1 MFTLLKKAVGR
12 CSRRDSVVKSQV
24 RTDICTDAFDF
35 GSVSQGGKQR
45 PMKINRSVVIN
56 GNRKWIRANSEQE
69 YAEKLLKLSAPGV
82 EKIQVPT
89 KHIFVEYAQ
98 NWFEVYSLPNIEAAT
113 AATYRRQLKLYLIPA
128 FGEMAVE
135 DITTDDIQGLFN
147 AMTGTKATKQ
157 KARMVLNM
165 ILEAA
170 VEDGL
175 LPRNPLKSRRIKLT
189 GEVSKVTK
197 EYTVEQMRFLIRNLE
212 SVKNATDRAYLAIQA
227 LHPLRLEEVLGLKWG
242 DIDLDTMTLY
252 VRRAVTHPTRNQPE
266 IKATKTQASV
276 RAIGLSSIAAR
287 FLVPGDAN
295 EFIFGG
301 STPFTYQ
308 KVRRMCE
315 RIKRDTGFED
325 NITPIR
331 FRTTVLTDIYDQ
343 TKDVKTAQAAAG
355 HASPTMT
362 MRRYAKGRD
371 GVRRSGEIVD
381 HLYGSDN

>member
-1 MFTLLKKAVGR
+1 
-12 CSRRDSVVKSQV
+12 
-24 RTDICTDAFDF
+24 
-35 GSVSQGGKQR
+35 
-45 PMKINRSVVIN
+45 
-56 GNRKWIRANSEQE
+56 
-69 YAEKLLKLSAPGV
+69 
-82 EKIQVPT
+82 
-89 KHIFVEYAQ
+89 
-98 NWFEVYSLPNIEAAT
+98 
-113 AATYRRQLKLYLIPA
+113 
-128 FGEMAVE
+128 
-135 DITTDDIQGLFN
+135 
-147 AMTGTKATKQ
+147 
-157 KARMVLNM
+157 MVLNM

-189 GEVSKVTK
+189 GEASKATK

-242 DIDLDTMTLY
+242 DIDLDAMTLY

-266 IKATKTQASV
+266 IKATKTEASV

-287 FLVPGDAN
+287 FLVPGDEN
-295 EFIFGG
+295 EFVFGG
-301 STPFTYQ
+301 LVPFTYQ

-371 GVRRSGEIVD
+371 GVRRSGEIID
-381 HLYGSDN
+381 HVYGAD

>member
-1 MFTLLKKAVGR
+1 MLKKTLRR
-12 CSRRDSVVKSQV
+12 CPRKDSVVESQT
-24 RTDICTDAFDF
+24 RTDICTDALDS
-35 GSVSQGGKQR
+35 GPVSQGGKQR

-56 GNRKWIRANSEQE
+56 GTRKWIHANSEQE
-69 YAEKLLKLSAPGV
+69 YAEKLVKLSASDM
-82 EKIQVPT
+82 EKIQASD
-89 KHIFVEYAQ
+89 KHIFVEYAE
-98 NWFEVYSLPNIEAAT
+98 NWFRVYSLPNIETAT

-128 FGEMAVE
+128 FGKMAVE

-147 AMTGTKATKQ
+147 AMNGTKATKQ

-175 LPRNPLKSRRIKLT
+175 LPRNPLKSRRLKIT
-189 GEVSKVTK
+189 GEASKVTK

-212 SVKNATDRAYLAIQA
+212 SVKNVTDRAYLAIQA
-227 LHPLRLEEVLGLKWG
+227 LHPLRLEEVLGLKWA
-242 DIDLDTMTLY
+242 DIDLDAMTLY

-266 IKATKTQASV
+266 IKVTKTEASV
-276 RAIGLSSIAAR
+276 RAIGLSAIAAR
-287 FLVPGDAN
+287 FLEPGDAE
-295 EFIFGG
+295 EFVFGG

-315 RIKRDTGFED
+315 RIKRDTGFEE

-331 FRTTVLTDIYDQ
+331 FRTTILTDIYDQ

-371 GVRRSGEIVD
+371 GVRRSGEIID
-381 HLYGSDN
+381 HVYGSD

>member
-1 MFTLLKKAVGR
+1 MFTLLKKAVGY
-12 CSRRDSVVKSQV
+12 CSRVDSVVKSGAH
-24 RTDICTDAFDF
+24 TDICTDAFDS
-35 GSVSQGGKQR
+35 GPVSQGGKQR

-56 GNRKWIRANSEQE
+56 GTRKWIHANSEQE
-69 YAEKLLKLSAPGV
+69 YAEKLLKLSASGM
-82 EKIQVPT
+82 EKIQAPG
-89 KHIFVEYAQ
+89 KHIFVEYAE
-98 NWFEVYSLPNIEAAT
+98 NWFRVYSLPNIETAT

-147 AMTGTKATKQ
+147 SMTGTKATKQ

-189 GEVSKVTK
+189 GEAGKVTK

-212 SVKNATDRAYLAIQA
+212 NVKNATDRAYLAIQA
-227 LHPLRLEEVLGLKWG
+227 LHPLRLEEVLGLKWA

-252 VRRAVTHPTRNQPE
+252 VRRAVTHPTRHQPE
-266 IKATKTQASV
+266 IKATKTEASV

-287 FLVPGDAN
+287 FLVRGDEN
-295 EFIFGG
+295 EFVFGG

-331 FRTTVLTDIYDQ
+331 FRTTVLTDIDDQ

-381 HLYGSDN
+381 HVYGSD

>member
-1 MFTLLKKAVGR
+1 MPT
-12 CSRRDSVVKSQV
+12 
-24 RTDICTDAFDF
+24 
-35 GSVSQGGKQR
+35 
-45 PMKINRSVVIN
+45 KINRSVVIN

-69 YAEKLLKLSAPGV
+69 YAEKLLKLSASGM
-82 EKIQVPT
+82 EKIQTPS
-89 KHIFVEYAQ
+89 KHIFVEYAES
-98 NWFEVYSLPNIEAAT
+98 WFRVYSLPNIEAAT

-147 AMTGTKATKQ
+147 SMTGTKATKQ

-189 GEVSKVTK
+189 GEASKVTK

-212 SVKNATDRAYLAIQA
+212 NVKNATDRAYLAIQA

-276 RAIGLSSIAAR
+276 RAIGLSGIAAR

-371 GVRRSGEIVD
+371 GVRRSGEIIDQV
-381 HLYGSDN
+381 YGSDD